1 MNSKIKAAIIKNFI
15 NPLEDGCK
23 YNLIKLNGDKL
34 KHRETISLLNQTY
47 RTLNNSYELLNKY
60 EFIDANSLL
69 RSATEYLAMAMLIEE
84 DDKIYKEY
92 IDLYPL
98 ERKET
103 NPTKLLGKFGG
114 KLKKYSNVLFDNTN
128 RKEREKLM
136 LDMYDT
142 LCSYTHSTLL
152 INLFENIKKEE
163 DNEVLKMFM
172 YLNYYFIK
180 LIFYICLKYIN
191 KNNDNYLENNNIVV
205 TYLFYINE
213 ICIYIKENKLDFKK
227 YNRYLHLEENNKTY
241 LDVNKDKI
249 TTMLDELNKIEITE
263 NNEKI
268 FKEICNQYFE

>member
-92 IDLYPL
+92 IDLYLL

-180 LIFYICLKYIN
+180 LIFYSCLKYIN

-213 ICIYIKENKLDFKK
+213 IRIYIKENKLDFKK

-263 NNEKI
+263 DHEKI